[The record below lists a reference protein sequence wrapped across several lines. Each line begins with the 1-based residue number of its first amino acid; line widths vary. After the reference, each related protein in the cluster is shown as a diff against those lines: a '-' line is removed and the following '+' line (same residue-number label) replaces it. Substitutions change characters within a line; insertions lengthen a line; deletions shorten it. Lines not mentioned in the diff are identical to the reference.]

1 MDILNRMKKIPGGL
15 LIIPMLLS
23 SLVNTFSPGLLRIG
37 DPTTALFTS
46 KGTMTLIGMI
56 LFISGSQFRLSQIPM
71 TLKRIGVLSATKL
84 LLSWAVGFLYMAYFG
99 MEGIFGISAVAMV
112 ATISSCNPGLYL
124 ALMHSYGDDVDCAAF
139 GILNLIAV
147 PIIPVMILNA
157 SSGVGIDYLHVL
169 ATLVPFLLGIFLGN
183 VDANFQKLFA
193 SGTMILLPFLG
204 ISFGSNI
211 NLMVA
216 ARSGIAGLILT
227 LLFFILCMVPMV
239 SVDRILLK
247 RPGYGAAAACSVAGM
262 SLVVPALASTINP
275 AYGTYTEA
283 AVAQIAFAVVLTSLI
298 TPLITKKMAQ
308 RGNLTQSSLDLP
320 RQ

>member
-15 LIIPMLLS
+15 LILPMLLS
-23 SLVNTFSPGLLRIG
+23 SLINTFSPGLLRIG

-56 LFISGSQFRLSQIPM
+56 LFISGSQFKLSQIPM

-99 MEGIFGISAVAMV
+99 MDGFFGISALAMI

-124 ALMHSYGDDVDCAAF
+124 ALMHSYGDDVDRAAF

-157 SSGVGIDYLHVL
+157 SRGVGIDYLHVL
-169 ATLVPFLLGIFLGN
+169 ATLVPFLLGIFFGN
-183 VDANFQKLFA
+183 IDMNFQKMFA

-204 ISFGSNI
+204 FSFGSNI

-216 ARSGIAGLILT
+216 ARSGFAGLLLT
-227 LLFFILCMVPMV
+227 FLFFILGMVPMV
-239 SVDRILLK
+239 LVDRFILK
-247 RPGYGAAAACSVAGM
+247 RPGYGAAAVCSVAGM
-262 SLVVPALASTINP
+262 SLVVPALASSINP
-275 AYGTYTEA
+275 AYEPYLESA
-283 AVAQIAFAVVLTSLI
+283 IAQIAFAVVLTSLI

-308 RGNLTQSSLDLP
+308 HGNRKSTELEAK
-320 RQ
+320 